1 MEFREIKRV
10 VRDHGGVAE
19 LLIQPTPL
27 HQFEGGRGG
36 VAPVSAGAHAALRSV
51 ARFIYMMCR
60 RAGSYR
66 PACGVSPATQAP
78 PPLSAPPPPRPDPL
92 HRHMDAGVQGWT
104 SRSFSGPAIR
114 QGCMTTLHY
123 FGCRGK
129 PPVPTGPG
137 EACDVLGGCFS
148 GPGHR

>member
-78 PPLSAPPPPRPDPL
+78 PPLSAPPVQTRFIVIWT
-92 HRHMDAGVQGWT
+92 RESRAG
-104 SRSFSGPAIR
+104 R
-114 QGCMTTLHY
+114 QGPS
-123 FGCRGK
+123 RGQRYAK
-129 PPVPTGPG
+129 V
-137 EACDVLGGCFS
+137 A
-148 GPGHR
+148 